1 VRAPGVVSELPLGD
15 MKNMG
20 TFEIDGRAPPRGA
33 DLPHAD
39 WRSASPRYFPA
50 IGVGLVAGRLFEA
63 RDTLGAPRVAI
74 VDEAAA
80 SRYWP
85 GTSPIG
91 QRLSNDGPGPKN
103 WREIVGVVRAVHH
116 DSLDEPSRG
125 TVCLPMAQRT
135 TASAFAVLHT
145 DGDPLGVLPS
155 VRAAVRALDPELT
168 VFDTRTVAER
178 LHQLLGHRRIATG
191 LIGAF
196 GALAMVLAL
205 IGVYGVMSY
214 DVSQRARE
222 IGIRMALGADR
233 RAVCRWCCAAECGW
247 RRSASSPAP
256 GSHSPLRESPADC
269 CSASRPHDPVT
280 YAALAALLMV
290 MAVAAA
296 YVPARRATGLKPL
309 DALR

>member
-1 VRAPGVVSELPLGD
+1 

-20 TFEIDGRAPPRGA
+20 MFEIDGRAPPRGA

-103 WREIVGVVRAVHH
+103 WREIVGVVRAVYH

-125 TVCLPMAQRT
+125 TVYLPMAQRT

-145 DGDPLGVLPS
+145 DGDLW
-155 VRAAVRALDPELT
+155 A
-168 VFDTRTVAER
+168 
-178 LHQLLGHRRIATG
+178 
-191 LIGAF
+191 
-196 GALAMVLAL
+196 
-205 IGVYGVMSY
+205 
-214 DVSQRARE
+214 
-222 IGIRMALGADR
+222 
-233 RAVCRWCCAAECGW
+233 CC
-247 RRSASSPAP
+247 RRSAPRFGRSTPSCRCSTHAPSPS
-256 GSHSPLRESPADC
+256 GSIS
-269 CSASRPHDPVT
+269 CSATAGSR
-280 YAALAALLMV
+280 
-290 MAVAAA
+290 
-296 YVPARRATGLKPL
+296 RG
-309 DALR
+309 